1 MHSERKNF
9 YTVSDIHKIIFLG
22 SLSRTT
28 IHNLIRKGK
37 IPSVAFMS
45 KRLIPAWW
53 VENALKEA
61 NQAPKES
68 MPKMEAIVK

>member
-1 MHSERKNF
+1 MHTEKKNF
-9 YTVSDIHKIIFLG
+9 YTVSDIHKIIFFG
-22 SLSRTT
+22 SLSKTT
-28 IHNLIRKGK
+28 IHTLIRKGK

-61 NQAPKES
+61 NEAPNE
-68 MPKMEAIVK
+68 PKPEAIVN